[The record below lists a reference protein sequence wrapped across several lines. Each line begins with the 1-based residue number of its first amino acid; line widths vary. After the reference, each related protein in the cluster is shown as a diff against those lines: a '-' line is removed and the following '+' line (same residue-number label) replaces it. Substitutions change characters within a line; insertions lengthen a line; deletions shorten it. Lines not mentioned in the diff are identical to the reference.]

1 MLTKRPTYIDL
12 DDCPENF
19 LVWSGTYQYSTA
31 RSGRQVLA
39 SIRGSIVRL
48 AVYAIKLTILT
59 LAVLSI
65 AWWPYLLAS
74 YEANALTISIESFE
88 TTAPVDYTSA
98 FLAPTRCMR
107 GSALLKITYGGWE
120 EISVR
125 SLEAVLGFSDT
136 MNAPVYLSFADFRV
150 TSRAENYDR
159 MRRESANGTLI
170 VSFAECT
177 VETRGLR
184 YMKDLDYAVG
194 VENFTLVPFDDDSD
208 IDIFEA

>member
-19 LVWSGTYQYSTA
+19 LAWSGTYQYSTA
-31 RSGRQVLA
+31 RSGREVLA
-39 SIRGSIVRL
+39 RIRGSRVRL
-48 AVYAIKLTILT
+48 AVYATILTILT

-74 YEANALTISIESFE
+74 YEANALTISIETFE
-88 TTAPVDYTSA
+88 TTAPVDYASA

-107 GSALLKITYGGWE
+107 GSALLKIT
-120 EISVR
+120 
-125 SLEAVLGFSDT
+125 
-136 MNAPVYLSFADFRV
+136 FADFRV
-150 TSRAENYDR
+150 TSQAESKITVPFYLRMFFVEEYDR

-170 VSFAECT
+170 VSFAGCT
-177 VETRGLR
+177 LEARGLR
-184 YMKDLDYAVG
+184 YAKDLDYAVG

-208 IDIFEA
+208 IDILEA